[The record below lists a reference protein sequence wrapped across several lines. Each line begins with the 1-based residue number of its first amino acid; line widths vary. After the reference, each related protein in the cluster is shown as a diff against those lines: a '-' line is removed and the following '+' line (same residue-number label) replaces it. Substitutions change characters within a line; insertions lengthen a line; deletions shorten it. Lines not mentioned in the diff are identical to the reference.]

1 MPAATSSIAAT
12 GCHRATHYD
21 NRSSRLY
28 IVDKQET
35 RRKTAP
41 DQANQ
46 RCPLTDHKAVPM
58 MFQRSTKVLGYAIV
72 APHTIGAG
80 AEHII
85 VLRDTP
91 VGRPALRR
99 YRTVRVLRTP
109 AR

>member
-1 MPAATSSIAAT
+1 
-12 GCHRATHYD
+12 
-21 NRSSRLY
+21 
-28 IVDKQET
+28 
-35 RRKTAP
+35 
-41 DQANQ
+41 
-46 RCPLTDHKAVPM
+46 M